1 MGEKR
6 GQCTPQHSVG
16 CPDPPHLG
24 AEAGRAEAGRAE
36 AGRAEAGRAER
47 SRAGSLRARRRSSRT
62 PPTPMRL
69 TLVLLVVLVLAGCGG
84 GPAPV
89 GASVSVAEAM
99 SGDTVGYARADRLRD
114 FAFPADHGPHPDF
127 KAEWWYVTGNVRAT
141 DGSERR
147 FGIQFTVF
155 RSALTPDTSQARA
168 SGWATNQLYMAHV
181 AVGDIAGERFFSS
194 ERFSRG
200 AAGLAGASADPV
212 SAFLGTARLDAA
224 GPAGGAVPL
233 RLTGDADGA
242 TFDLTARPL
251 KPIVLQGDQGLSQKG
266 AGAGNASYYYAQTR
280 MATTGTVTVGGEA
293 IPVEG
298 LTWLDREW
306 STSALAPGQV
316 GWDWFALHLD
326 DGRDLMLYQLRQ
338 TDGSKD
344 PLSKGSLISTDG
356 TKTALDA
363 SEYDL
368 VPLDTWTS
376 DSGGAYPTRWRLR
389 VPSAGLDLEVTAAL
403 DASELDATIL
413 YWEGAVDVT
422 GSASG
427 VGFLEMTGYADAAEG
442 TARPGA

>member
-1 MGEKR
+1 
-6 GQCTPQHSVG
+6 
-16 CPDPPHLG
+16 
-24 AEAGRAEAGRAE
+24 
-36 AGRAEAGRAER
+36 
-47 SRAGSLRARRRSSRT
+47 
-62 PPTPMRL
+62 
-69 TLVLLVVLVLAGCGG
+69 
-84 GPAPV
+84 
-89 GASVSVAEAM
+89 M
-99 SGDTVGYARADRLRD
+99 SGDTVGYARADRVRAFD
-114 FAFPADHGPHPDF
+114 FPADHGPHPGF

-141 DGSERR
+141 DGSDRR

-155 RSALTPDTSQARA
+155 RSALAPDTAATRA
-168 SGWATNQLYMAHV
+168 SSWATNQLYMSHV
-181 AVGDIAGERFFSS
+181 AVGDIVGERFYSA
-194 ERFSRG
+194 ELFSRG

-212 SAFLGTARLDAA
+212 SAFLGTARMDAA
-224 GPAGGAVPL
+224 GPADAAVPL

-266 AGAGNASYYYAQTR
+266 VGEGNASYYYAQTR

-306 STSALAPGQV
+306 STSALGDDQV

-326 DGRDLMLYQLRQ
+326 DGRDLMLYQLRR

-344 PLSKGSLISTDG
+344 PLSEGSLVDSDG
-356 TKTALDA
+356 RKTRLDA
-363 SEYDL
+363 GDFDL
-368 VPLDTWTS
+368 IPVDTWTTN
-376 DSGGAYPTRWRLR
+376 GADYPTQWRVR

-403 DASELDATIL
+403 EASELDATIR

-422 GSASG
+422 GSAPG